1 MGFPNGPAGTE
12 SACQRTRCKGREFG
26 PWVRKTAWRRK
37 WQPAPASLPGKFY
50 GQRSLAG
57 CRSWGL
63 KESDTTE
70 CVHTYFIHTHT
81 HRHTHVRTHTYLETE
96 TLSNKNYIAN

>member
-12 SACQRTRCKGREFG
+12 SACHSRRCKRQEFD

-37 WQPAPASLPGKFY
+37 WQPAPVPVSGKFY

-57 CRSWGL
+57 CRPWGL
-63 KESDTTE
+63 KESDMTE
-70 CVHTYFIHTHT
+70 CAHTYLYTHIHTHT
-81 HRHTHVRTHTYLETE
+81 HTCTHTY
-96 TLSNKNYIAN
+96 I